1 MPPLFLP
8 PDEKIQHFIPEIYR
22 SKSAAPER
30 KYWIFLELKRRQV
43 LESILLQLFLPSA
56 DESFLF

>member
-1 MPPLFLP
+1 MPPLFLT

-30 KYWIFLELKRRQV
+30 KYWIFLELNRRQV

>member
-1 MPPLFLP
+1 MVAYVLIDAEITDAL
-8 PDEKIQHFIPEIYR
+8 PEIYR

-30 KYWIFLELKRRQV
+30 KYWIFLELNRRQV